1 VSAFEW
7 ANPQAIGYPVLA
19 AGVLLGSLVPVVP
32 TGALVGAAAAI
43 ATSTGH
49 LNLVLVILVATV
61 AALIGDVVTF
71 AAGRGGA
78 GVLNRFFERR
88 HSEQRLAA
96 ARTTFAKRGWQLV
109 VIGRLIP
116 AGRIPALL
124 AAGALAY
131 PWRRFVPTATAAC
144 LLWAIG
150 YAALG
155 VLSGGLFDNPVV
167 ASLIAALL
175 ILVVTAVSALVVRR
189 RERARAARR
198 EGEQAAEH
206 AGDRS

>member
-1 VSAFEW
+1 MSILDLT
-7 ANPQAIGYPVLA
+7 NPQAIGYPVLFG
-19 AGVLLGSLVPVVP
+19 GVLLGSIVPVVP

-49 LNLVLVILVATV
+49 LDLTLVVLLSTV
-61 AALIGDVVTF
+61 AALIGDLITF

-78 GVLNRFFERR
+78 GVLARFFERR
-88 HSEQRLAA
+88 QNEHRLAA
-96 ARTTFAKRGWQLV
+96 ARAMFAKRGWQLIV
-109 VIGRLIP
+109 VGRLVP

-131 PWRRFVPTATAAC
+131 PWRRLLPTATAAC

-167 ASLIAALL
+167 ASIIAALL
-175 ILVVTAVSALVVRR
+175 ILAVAAVSALIARH
-189 RERARAARR
+189 RERARNRVR
-198 EGEQAAEH
+198 EEAK
-206 AGDRS
+206 DPS